1 MLCERAVSRYAHG
14 SVLADK
20 QMVQDWVAT
29 SAAEMQAARL
39 LTLHAAW
46 TMDQVGASNARVE
59 IAMIKYWGARVLHDV
74 IDRAIQVHGSL
85 GFSGDLP
92 LEQMY
97 RAARA
102 ARIYDG
108 PDEVHKATVARRI
121 LRGYT
126 PREVPTEHVPTRADG
141 GAAQVRRLPGRRHR
155 RPLIGASAHLAAV
168 ATAVR
173 RRSTRSRVSP
183 SGTPAPRRRARAA
196 ARGSRRGC
204 RRAASAR
211 RAR

>member
-1 MLCERAVSRYAHG
+1 M
-14 SVLADK
+14 
-20 QMVQDWVAT
+20 
-29 SAAEMQAARL
+29 
-39 LTLHAAW
+39 TLHAAW

-74 IDRAIQVHGSL
+74 IDRAIQAHGSL
-85 GFSGDLP
+85 GFSGDVP

-126 PREVPTEHVPTRADG
+126 PTDVPTEHVPTR
-141 GAAQVRRLPGRRHR
+141 
-155 RPLIGASAHLAAV
+155 
-168 ATAVR
+168 T
-173 RRSTRSRVSP
+173 
-183 SGTPAPRRRARAA
+183 AA
-196 ARGSRRGC
+196 AREKFAEYLV
-204 RRAASAR
+204 AATAN
-211 RAR
+211 A